1 MPDDLPRGRLVLAAL
16 AAGWIGSAAAQ
27 SSAQDSAV
35 AGVLRRAGITPT
47 DAMVRGTDA
56 KSREA
61 AIDRLARSYP
71 LPPEL
76 LNTRDRQPEN
86 PGAVID
92 RLGLT
97 QRPGAAR
104 TDLSSSGNP
113 PTAAAIFDA
122 LAPR

>member
-1 MPDDLPRGRLVLAAL
+1 MPDDRTRVQLVLAAL
-16 AAGWIGSAAAQ
+16 AAGWVGSAAAQ
-27 SSAQDSAV
+27 PSTQDSAV
-35 AGVLRRAGITPT
+35 AAVLRRTGIAPT

-71 LPPEL
+71 LPAEL

-104 TDLSSSGNP
+104 TDLSAANP
-113 PTAAAIFDA
+113 PSAAAIFDA

>member
-1 MPDDLPRGRLVLAAL
+1 MPDDRTRVQLVLAAL
-16 AAGWIGSAAAQ
+16 AAGWVGSAAAQ
-27 SSAQDSAV
+27 PSTQDSAV
-35 AGVLRRAGITPT
+35 AAVLRRTGIAPT

-71 LPPEL
+71 LPAEM
-76 LNTRDRQPEN
+76 LNLRDRQPEN

-97 QRPGAAR
+97 QRPGAGVHTQR
-104 TDLSSSGNP
+104 PGL
-113 PTAAAIFDA
+113 
-122 LAPR
+122 L

>member
-1 MPDDLPRGRLVLAAL
+1 MPNDIPRGRLLLVAL
-16 AAGWIGSAAAQ
+16 AASWVGSAAAQ
-27 SSAQDSAV
+27 SPAQDSAV
-35 AGVLRRAGITPT
+35 AAVLRRAGITPS
-47 DAMVRGTDA
+47 DAMVRGSDA

-71 LPPEL
+71 LPAEM
-76 LNTRDRQPEN
+76 LNLRDRQPEN

-92 RLGLT
+92 RLGLI
-97 QRPGAAR
+97 QRPGAPR
-104 TDLSSSGNP
+104 TDLSAANP